1 MYLFHNPAEHKLTVV
16 DHGVAG
22 GCFKKKEEF
31 DLALLLDILYPHGS
45 RKKCLSEQMV
55 EKLLI
60 AINKK
65 NDHLPKTELYP
76 ELPQDMGQ

>member
-1 MYLFHNPAEHKLTVV
+1 MEV
-16 DHGVAG
+16 
-22 GCFKKKEEF
+22 E
-31 DLALLLDILYPHGS
+31 
-45 RKKCLSEQMV
+45 KKCLSEQMV